1 MRCMCGTIL
10 EISLQEEGKRQGCPT
25 CQRRFDIRFTEDV
38 TSGQRG
44 VSLLY
49 LTDGKTG
56 GETSTMGAG
65 TTSFQLPAPGKDSAG
80 ATHGLLMEPE
90 PPDEA
95 HFKCACGV
103 LLSIPKRL
111 FEKRTHCPVCRAR
124 MLVFLIYDGRT
135 SGFTLQ
141 SFSLIDATT
150 GSTQV
155 LSKL

>member
-1 MRCMCGTIL
+1 MCGTIL
-10 EISLQEEGKRQGCPT
+10 EIAILDDGKRQGCPT

-38 TSGQRG
+38 GSGQRG

-49 LTDGKTG
+49 LTDGKAS
-56 GETSTMGAG
+56 GETSTMGGG
-65 TTSFQLPAPGKDSAG
+65 TTSFQLPSPGKDSAG

-103 LLSIPKRL
+103 LLSISKKL
-111 FEKRTHCPVCRAR
+111 YEKRTRCPACKAR
-124 MLVFLIYDGRT
+124 MLVFLLFDGRT
-135 SGFTLQ
+135 RGFTLQ
-141 SFSLIDATT
+141 SFSLIDAST